1 MMSVGISN
9 DPYHQRVVCAKTRG
23 NSRFLQYSNCHKIPE
38 KSKSF
43 FKVFLNCHCA
53 VITRSIN
60 YSIPLGII
68 SSGHLLLLAIGMSLI
83 SQNASFAQVVN
94 DNITNRS
101 LLVLDSVSIQS
112 STNEAT
118 VEWNCINKA
127 LTNKCLIYHN
137 DQWFTFS
144 VRRQGIYYLNLSSQ
158 NCRDAKGIQA
168 IVIEGNPCEVTNYK
182 ILHCIPRISQQ
193 DVFIELEN
201 VLPNKR
207 YLVNID
213 GFLGD
218 YCNFNIQ
225 LSSNP
230 AGLGHLARNLDTLN
244 LSSSTDQNIVTLHWT
259 LPQTYKDN
267 IDAFEIY
274 RCAKG
279 SPRFEMIGNLSP
291 EFNTLGTAQSSY
303 AFIDTLTSE
312 STYTYEVVGLL
323 NSGIKEILDQ
333 DTVNF
338 YRRNN
343 KLSQTLDVSLDFREG
358 TDVRILLMD
367 KNEDRILRQSAF
379 AFRKVQDHNQRI
391 YVGNYIEMGI
401 RSFLVRIVS
410 GKAYN
415 VTDYE
420 FVVLEDGS
428 ITRR

>member
-1 MMSVGISN
+1 MMSVGNSN
-9 DPYHQRVVCAKTRG
+9 DPYHVGAVCAKTRG
-23 NSRFLQYSNCHKIPE
+23 NSRFLKYFSSHKIPE
-38 KSKSF
+38 KSEIF
-43 FKVFLNCHCA
+43 LKVFLNSRCEVKVRA
-53 VITRSIN
+53 IN
-60 YSIPLGII
+60 YSILFESI
-68 SSGHLLLLAIGMSLI
+68 SSGKLLLFAAGMSLI
-83 SQNASFAQVVN
+83 SQNTAFAQVVN
-94 DNITNRS
+94 DNIANSS
-101 LLVLDSVSIQS
+101 LLVLDWASIQS
-112 STNEAT
+112 STDEAS

-137 DQWFTFS
+137 DQWFTFN
-144 VRRQGIYYLNLSSQ
+144 VKRQGIYYLNLSSQ

-225 LSSNP
+225 LSSRP

-244 LSSSTDQNIVTLHWT
+244 LSSNSDQNIVTLQWT
-259 LPQTYKDN
+259 LPHTYKNN
-267 IDAFEIY
+267 IEAFEIY
-274 RCAKG
+274 RSAKG
-279 SPRFEMIGNLSP
+279 ASRFEMIGNLSP
-291 EFNTLGTAQSSY
+291 EFNTLGTAQSAY

-312 STYTYEVVGLL
+312 STYTYEVIGLL

-333 DTVNF
+333 HTVTF
-338 YRRNN
+338 YRGNN
-343 KLSQTLDVSLDFREG
+343 KLSQTLDISLDFREG
-358 TDVRILLMD
+358 TSVRIVLMD
-367 KNEDRILRQSAF
+367 KNEDKILRQSAF

-391 YVGNYIEMGI
+391 YVGDYIEMGI
-401 RSFLVRIVS
+401 RNFVVRIVS
-410 GKAYN
+410 GKAHN

-428 ITRR
+428 IAKH